1 MAVDNLFNKVKLA
14 IQAQKSSFCSRA
26 TSVTPL
32 GTIDPTDA
40 IQYTDC
46 DDNIKEIPYSEISGF
61 GGYIDDCVKGGS
73 PISVRSVPVKLF
85 VQYGTTDCNT
95 PPPPPP
101 PGPNLIV
108 VNCSKGES
116 YVIDPSGFT
125 LTKDSVYFLS
135 FNNKV
140 ISDECYTI
148 GNTTSQTPIDSLKN
162 DPGQPFETCGACQA

>member
-1 MAVDNLFNKVKLA
+1 MGDLFDKVKLA

-32 GTIDPTDA
+32 GTIDPTDL

-46 DDNIKEIPYSEISGF
+46 DDTIIEIPYSEISDF

-73 PISVRSVPVKLF
+73 PITPSVPVKLF
-85 VQYGTTDCNT
+85 VQYGTTDCET
-95 PPPPPP
+95 PPP
-101 PGPNLIV
+101 GSNLIV

-116 YVIDPSGFT
+116 FVVDPSGFT
-125 LTKDSVYFLS
+125 LTKDSVHLLS

-140 ISDECYTI
+140 ISDGCYTI
-148 GNTTSQTPIDSLKN
+148 GDTTSQASIDSLKN
-162 DPGQPFETCGACQA
+162 NPGQAYNSCNECLNPA

>member
-1 MAVDNLFNKVKLA
+1 MAEDNLFDKVKLA
-14 IQAQKSSFCSRA
+14 IQAQKGFCSRA

-32 GTIDPTDA
+32 GTIDPSDK

-46 DDNIKEIPYSEISGF
+46 DDKTTEIPYSEISGF

-73 PISVRSVPVKLF
+73 PITSDAAVKLF

-95 PPPPPP
+95 PPPPPT
-101 PGPNLIV
+101 GPNLIV
-108 VNCSKGES
+108 TNCSKGES

-125 LTKDSVYFLS
+125 LTKDSVHLLS
-135 FNNKV
+135 FNNKF
-140 ISDECYTI
+140 ISDGCYTI
-148 GNTTSQTPIDSLKN
+148 GNPTSQTPIDSLKN